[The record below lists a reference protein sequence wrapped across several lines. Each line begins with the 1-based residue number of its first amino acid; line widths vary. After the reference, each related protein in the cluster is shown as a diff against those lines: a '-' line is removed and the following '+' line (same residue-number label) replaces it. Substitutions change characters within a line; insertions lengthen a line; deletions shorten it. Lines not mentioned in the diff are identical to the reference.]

1 MSVRAGS
8 FAMSALL
15 PMCCAAWAATAG
27 QAAPLAP
34 TADGSSK
41 AFVALDTNHDGNLS
55 QEEFRKGYAGVRQ
68 AIALEVRLREQFQ
81 AIDADRS
88 GALDAGEYANLT
100 LVKQAGQAAPDLS
113 AFDANRNEK
122 LEFEEYLA
130 AVRALFAQG
139 QKARRNVAQP
149 ADEGLERR

>member
-1 MSVRAGS
+1 MSARAVP
-8 FAMSALL
+8 FAMIAFL
-15 PMCCAAWAATAG
+15 PMCCVAWAAMAG

-41 AFVALDTNHDGNLS
+41 VFAAMDANHDGNLS
-55 QEEFRKGYAGVRQ
+55 QEEFRKGYAGLRQ

-88 GALDAGEYANLT
+88 GALDAGEYANLA
-100 LVKQAGQAAPDLS
+100 LVKQAGQTAPGLS
-113 AFDANRNEK
+113 AFDANKNQK

-139 QKARRNVAQP
+139 QKTRGNAAQP
-149 ADEGLERR
+149 TGEGRERR

>member
-1 MSVRAGS
+1 MSARTVA
-8 FAMSALL
+8 FAMIASL
-15 PMCCAAWAATAG
+15 PMCCIAWAAMAG

-34 TADGSSK
+34 MTGGGSK
-41 AFVALDTNHDGNLS
+41 VFAAMDANHDGNLS
-55 QEEFRKGYAGVRQ
+55 QEEFRKGYPGLRQ

-88 GALDAGEYANLT
+88 GALDAGEYAGLA
-100 LVKQAGQAAPDLS
+100 LVKQAGQNAPGLS
-113 AFDANRNEK
+113 AFDADRNQK

-139 QKARRNVAQP
+139 QKTRRNAARP
-149 ADEGLERR
+149 TAEGQERR